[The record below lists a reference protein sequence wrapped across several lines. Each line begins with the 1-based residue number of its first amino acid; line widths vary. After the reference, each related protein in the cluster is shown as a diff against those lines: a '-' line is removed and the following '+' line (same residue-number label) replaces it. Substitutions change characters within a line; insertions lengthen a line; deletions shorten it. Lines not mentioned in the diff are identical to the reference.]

1 LGELKVIGTRPVR
14 QDGVD
19 KVTGHA
25 AYGADVRAA
34 GMLHGKVLRSP
45 HAHARIVRIDTTRA
59 SALAGVHAVIT
70 GQDMPDAGRGLL
82 EGGETGAAS
91 AHYKSANMLARDK
104 VLYHGHAVAAVAAR
118 DAHIAEEATRLI
130 DVTYEIL
137 DPVLDVRR
145 AMEPDAPLLLDDLYT
160 ETGGVK
166 AVAPSNIAIHHIY
179 GEGDI
184 DAGFAEADLVVERE
198 FTTAMVHQG
207 YIEPHNALANWTLDG
222 HLVVECSSQ
231 GQFWIRDELASLLCW
246 PASKITVIPTEIG
259 GGFGGKLTCYLEPL
273 AALLSKRSG
282 RPVKMTMSRTEVLQ
296 ATGPTP
302 GSYER
307 VKIGVTRD
315 GRITAAQAYLAFEA
329 GAYPGSAI
337 FAGCITAFGPYKLTN
352 FRVDGFDVVV
362 NKPKVSAYRAPGATQ
377 SEFAVESVVDEICE
391 KLGIDRIEFRL
402 RNASVEG
409 DLRADGVRFR
419 RMGNVECLEAARAS
433 EHWRA
438 PLVTDGHLQRGR
450 GMASGFWVNFGG
462 RSSATVRLNRDGKVT
477 LIHGSVDIGGTRT
490 SIAMQLAETLG
501 IPLDDVHS
509 LIADT
514 DQIPFTNPTSGS
526 RVTFATGLAAHEAGL
541 DLVGKVAGVLAG
553 AWNVPASSITT
564 GDGVFV
570 SGTHRATFREAAHE
584 IEKLGLQIVGSAS
597 VFPTG
602 FGAAFAVH
610 VVDVEVD
617 EETGKVRI
625 VRYTAVQDA
634 GRAIYPPYVEGQIQ
648 GGVAQGIGWALT
660 EGYVYDDEGHL
671 RNASLLDYRMPTA
684 LDLPMIETII
694 VEVPNPNHPY
704 GVRGVGEVGIVPPP
718 AAIANAI
725 HAATGL
731 RMRDL
736 PMTPARLHATIS
748 AAERAPV
755 PV

>member
-1 LGELKVIGTRPVR
+1 MKVIGTRPVR

-19 KVTGHA
+19 KVTGRA

-45 HAHARIVRIDTTRA
+45 HAHARIVRIDTARA
-59 SALAGVHAVIT
+59 SALPGVHTVIT
-70 GQDMPDAGRGLL
+70 GRDMPEAGEGLL

-91 AHYKSANMLARDK
+91 VHYKSANMLARDK

-130 DVTYEIL
+130 EVTYEVL
-137 DPVLDVRR
+137 EHVLDVRR
-145 AMEPDAPLLLDDLYT
+145 AMEPDAPLLLDDHYT

-166 AVAPSNIAIHHIY
+166 AVAPSNIAVHHIY
-179 GEGDI
+179 GEGDL

-207 YIEPHNALANWTLDG
+207 YIETHNALAHWTLDG

-231 GQFWIRDELASLLCW
+231 GQFMVRDELASMLRW
-246 PASKITVIPTEIG
+246 PSSKITVIPTEIG
-259 GGFGGKLTCYLEPL
+259 GGFGGKTTSYLEIL
-273 AALLSKRSG
+273 AALLSKKSG
-282 RPVKMTMSRTEVLQ
+282 RPVKMTMSRTEVLL

-302 GSYER
+302 GAYER

-315 GRITAAQAYLAFEA
+315 GRITAARAYLAFEA
-329 GAYPGSAI
+329 GAYPGSPI

-352 FRVDGFDVVV
+352 FRIDGYDVVV
-362 NKPKVSAYRAPGATQ
+362 NKPKVAAYRAPGATQ
-377 SEFAVESVVDEICE
+377 AEFAVECVVDEICE
-391 KLGIDRIEFRL
+391 KLDIDPIEFRL

-419 RMGNVECLEAARAS
+419 RIGNVECLEAARAS
-433 EHWRA
+433 DHWREPVA
-438 PLVTDGHLQRGR
+438 DGRLRRGR
-450 GMASGFWVNFGG
+450 GMASGFWVNYGG
-462 RSSATVRLNRDGKVT
+462 RSSATVRLNPDGKVT

-490 SIAMQLAETLG
+490 SVAMQLAETLG

-526 RVTFATGLAAHEAGL
+526 RVTFSTGLAAHQAGQ
-541 DLVGKVAGVLAG
+541 DLVRKVAGVLADT
-553 AWNVPASSITT
+553 WKVPADSIETC
-564 GDGVFV
+564 DGAFI
-570 SGTHRATFREAAHE
+570 SGTRRATFREAAHE
-584 IEKLGLQIVGSAS
+584 IDKLGLQIVGSAS

-625 VRYTAVQDA
+625 LRYTAVQDA

-684 LDLPMIETII
+684 LDLPMIDTII

-725 HAATGL
+725 HAAIGV

-736 PMTPARLHATIS
+736 PMTPARVHAAIDEPARTP
-748 AAERAPV
+748 AAV
-755 PV
+755 